1 MEKLTKRDEQKNVVP
16 AITSQKEE
24 TDKAHELFWN
34 MLHTSEDEINA
45 MFNSGMFNSIA
56 VGYGKIAL
64 EAMGMKQKVLQQF
77 EQAMK
82 CAFDLYD
89 SQEARKVYLKY

>member
-1 MEKLTKRDEQKNVVP
+1 MERLTKRDEQGNKVP
-16 AITSQKEE
+16 AITSHEEE
-24 TDKAHELFWN
+24 TEKAHKLFWD

-64 EAMGMKQKVLQQF
+64 EAMGMKQKFLQRF

-82 CAFDLYD
+82 SAFDLHD